1 MGVIEEI
8 YCENFMCHRKLR
20 VTLSPHINFITGE
33 NGSGKSA
40 IIAAIQICFGASART
55 THRGK
60 NIKSFIR
67 HGCDGNAF
75 VRVTLRNDDG
85 AGSDAF
91 QADKYGKKI
100 IVERLIRR
108 DGSAEYRLKSE
119 KGMLVSKLKSEL
131 EAMMDHLN
139 IQTDNPCAVLDLDNA
154 KLFLKGTS
162 QDKYKFFLQ
171 STDLA
176 KMRATYTCIDET
188 TRMIAESTLKP
199 ELAEIEAQSIGKLE
213 GELKML
219 KTELAWSIVGDKDAV
234 AADSEN
240 KLMQKQRDTVGIG
253 EKLSE
258 SKREVVKLEQ
268 SQNEANFQL
277 EDASARMS
285 ENYRQ
290 KMTVKAKI
298 REARRPLQQYKAE
311 LSRLARS
318 KDRAKQQLSRVQ
330 CDLQRKRER
339 HTALLKSLTESN
351 QDLRDRVV
359 NMQQAVMQT
368 ERDLGGAE
376 AHALA
381 QTKQLIKENLHQ
393 FTFPPIGPLGMYVTL
408 PDEFM
413 RFQAAI
419 EVAAGTVLRNY
430 LVVNGQDKA

>member
-1 MGVIEEI
+1 MARQPAPKKQKTWRSLAASSTLHGAFPITPANAAQVLSETQTEVTRFDGRAAAVIAAAGSDANAAPPTGSSATPEMGVIEEI

-139 IQTDNPCAVLDLDNA
+139 IQTDNPCAVLDQDNA

-171 STDLA
+171 P
-176 KMRATYTCIDET
+176 RIWP
-188 TRMIAESTLKP
+188 R
-199 ELAEIEAQSIGKLE
+199 
-213 GELKML
+213 
-219 KTELAWSIVGDKDAV
+219 
-234 AADSEN
+234 
-240 KLMQKQRDTVGIG
+240 
-253 EKLSE
+253 
-258 SKREVVKLEQ
+258 
-268 SQNEANFQL
+268 
-277 EDASARMS
+277 
-285 ENYRQ
+285 
-290 KMTVKAKI
+290 
-298 REARRPLQQYKAE
+298 
-311 LSRLARS
+311 
-318 KDRAKQQLSRVQ
+318 
-330 CDLQRKRER
+330 
-339 HTALLKSLTESN
+339 
-351 QDLRDRVV
+351 
-359 NMQQAVMQT
+359 
-368 ERDLGGAE
+368 
-376 AHALA
+376 
-381 QTKQLIKENLHQ
+381 
-393 FTFPPIGPLGMYVTL
+393 
-408 PDEFM
+408 
-413 RFQAAI
+413 
-419 EVAAGTVLRNY
+419 
-430 LVVNGQDKA
+430 